1 MAFEQRPLED
11 LHAAEQG
18 DALVKGWGR
27 LDRLDEYD
35 HRVRRRY
42 KRMLSVARELA
53 HSSLTASAIVDLE
66 ENSNYSEIAD
76 KLRAARTITKT
87 VRRWQQQ
94 FSSEPHEAA
103 LLISNSSVA
112 VFHTDPV
119 EISRVYMTGRKALTP
134 KTGAWVIVHPRRMT
148 YDSVHGGKAKGAPQV
163 GHYDLE
169 SGRGGGSCAQI
180 IPLHEIA
187 EGHHS
192 QLHELP
198 VPPLTIGRVAVGEL
212 YRQVAHYESHQSVTE
227 HRKRTLSYAIWR
239 VRTQDEGISDAVAGI
254 ADDLGLPNTWRDQ
267 YCTEVAAKMA
277 HLIRKQSS
285 GDQRESPSFANAFLW
300 QTDWPAQPSELE
312 ILKPSESQ
320 MKAAILQQCRRLAI
334 SPNGEDT
341 ERALRY
347 VTQRSF

>member
-148 YDSVHGGKAKGAPQV
+148 YDSVMEA
-163 GHYDLE
+163 
-169 SGRGGGSCAQI
+169 R
-180 IPLHEIA
+180 
-187 EGHHS
+187 
-192 QLHELP
+192 
-198 VPPLTIGRVAVGEL
+198 
-212 YRQVAHYESHQSVTE
+212 
-227 HRKRTLSYAIWR
+227 
-239 VRTQDEGISDAVAGI
+239 
-254 ADDLGLPNTWRDQ
+254 
-267 YCTEVAAKMA
+267 
-277 HLIRKQSS
+277 
-285 GDQRESPSFANAFLW
+285 QRE
-300 QTDWPAQPSELE
+300 
-312 ILKPSESQ
+312 
-320 MKAAILQQCRRLAI
+320 RRK
-334 SPNGEDT
+334 
-341 ERALRY
+341 
-347 VTQRSF
+347 